1 MDNKKHINRIE
12 GDPPKSSAVDAFK
25 TTTKDFVAEVKKT
38 PETMYKIVSPI
49 FPGANKYSGGKP
61 KSRKTKSKKTT
72 QKRRKHHRKTN
83 KK

>member
-1 MDNKKHINRIE
+1 MDNKEHINRID
-12 GDPPKSSAVDAFK
+12 GDRPKSSVVDAIK
-25 TTTKDFVAEVKKT
+25 TTTKDFVAEIKKT

-49 FPGANKYSGGKP
+49 LPGANDRLGGKP

-72 QKRRKHHRKTN
+72 QKRRKYHRKTH